1 MMARDTRTDLGTV
14 LCRTLRKIR
23 SKRLGEL
30 EGKVLSDRKLIW
42 EVLQEIF
49 PEIAAELQGDPTPG
63 FIDKFRFRKYASEN
77 QHTNT
82 RTTGSNRLSR

>member
-1 MMARDTRTDLGTV
+1 MMARDTRTDLVTV

-30 EGKVLSDRKLIW
+30 EGKILSDRKLIW

-49 PEIAAELQGDPTPG
+49 PEIAAELAADPTPG
-63 FIDKFRFRKYASEN
+63 FIGALRFRRHGSKNE
-77 QHTNT
+77 HTDQ
-82 RTTGSNRLSR
+82 RTGAIDTTVG